1 MKGVPAFFD
10 QLTTED
16 KQKYEHLRCNIQE
29 AFNTAPRSSRLCE
42 YFDVV
47 VNHLKSYVVC
57 GDRQAELRRA
67 LVCGIMWI
75 DNVVALNTRQLAIT
89 IGKCKSSINSGFTTL
104 GYVTIPPD
112 AHTVTEITKAF
123 PFMRSNFT
131 QMRQWTVR
139 LLPPLDRPYQMC
151 TKEDFVDR
159 LCTALPELDVPMLS
173 FDLNAETF

>member
-10 QLTTED
+10 RLTTED
-16 KQKYEHLRCNIQE
+16 KQKYECLRCNIQE
-29 AFNTAPRSSRLCE
+29 AFNTAPRSARLCE

-47 VNHLKSYVVC
+47 VNHLRSYVVC
-57 GDRQAELRRA
+57 GDRPSELRRA

-89 IGKCKSSINSGFTTL
+89 VGKCKSSINNGFTTL

-112 AHTVTEITKAF
+112 AHTVTEIAKAF
-123 PFMRSNFT
+123 PFMRSNFA

-139 LLPPLDRPYQMC
+139 LLPPLERQYTMC
-151 TKEDFVDR
+151 ANEDFVNR
-159 LCTALPELDVPMLS
+159 FGTPLPDLDLPVLS
-173 FDLNAETF
+173 FDLNAERF